1 MAMVVEWGM
10 TPCTSKTRLISLY
23 NKYLGVLL
31 VQSRLIEIILKGR
44 ISAQKKIEYLKCFSH
59 AIELPVMC
67 N

>member
-23 NKYLGVLL
+23 IKYLGVLL
-31 VQSRLIEIILKGR
+31 MQPGLIEMILKVGFLLGKNR
-44 ISAQKKIEYLKCFSH
+44 VLEML
-59 AIELPVMC
+59 LTC